1 MEKKDRY
8 LFLELSLTFFLL
20 FLVISLFGEILSAYR
35 SYLISGLLL
44 GFCFS
49 WFIRN
54 KHNQVIRFSINLG
67 AVGVLAWIIYSVLN
81 SSLLYK
87 DVILICIKGVIILE
101 VIFSFNACVS
111 PFLAYIQALTIPL
124 FMSYYIFIKDSYNE
138 ISIILTLA
146 YFITWLAIFRAKF
159 YEFFNPLSEKKVKR
173 YYSIS
178 LSVIFLLIILISS
191 WIFFSKFPLRQFRK
205 GGFFPEEGSGEE
217 TEIEKE
223 YYDLQDNAQEEI
235 IRLIPE
241 FDSTEERNGILYL
254 LSLLIKDSPYVLEVE
269 KAESGL
275 ISYLDKPGPG
285 LEGKKD
291 KEGLTILM
299 RDYMDKKIA
308 LNLKRTKDN
317 IIDVLKRY
325 PFDIRT
331 RIHILSR
338 VNKMQYGSSY
348 QKISQYENELKK
360 IINNSSLGTNV
371 KTEIKELTRKLKE
384 WKTYEIY
391 RKKLDS
397 LSKSIDSLE
406 EEAKKKFA
414 DLPLKINQLEDP
426 SDYKEINKKLRNL
439 KETTPSQFKDL
450 IKEIQEVSDLKLE
463 MSLAKKNI
471 NLKEKLE
478 NSHLSQD
485 KITELKEGANSI
497 TDAKDYQALFK
508 DSAEFKKRTEEE
520 NIDTFREL
528 KQLLETKTYLFTK
541 EGKEKIEDMLKE
553 SALSDAQRKDFLK
566 DIEKLESVKDLEKL
580 FSDTKKLEAKI
591 DKFLNQG
598 FILKETK
605 DNLVKEI
612 DRFKGLLASQ
622 LEAREKGLAKETS
635 PADPL
640 RKWEELIEKSSLKEE
655 TKETLKK
662 LTEELSRADTT
673 LNVENINQA
682 IEKEL
687 ASLSKER
694 VNKNEAERFK
704 EAFNELI
711 KIKRMF
717 IIEKKFST
725 LREKI
730 EDLKKLNP
738 QEAEKLEEYLKK
750 ISHTSS
756 NEDLEKKIDS
766 LREYSSSL
774 TQQQEKVSEE
784 AQGEGS
790 LQIYILPSR
799 LIIPI
804 GSSVP
809 LKTIAVYNKEFIK
822 EVHSEL
828 EWFSSQPLVVSVD
841 ERGIV
846 HSLSKGKTRI
856 NANYRG
862 RYSGKAEVIVVDKI
876 SEQIGKAVK
885 KELVR

>member
-1 MEKKDRY
+1 M
-8 LFLELSLTFFLL
+8 LELCLTSFLL
-20 FLVISLFGEILSAYR
+20 FLIISFFREILSTYR
-35 SYLISGLLL
+35 LYLIFGLTS

-54 KHNQVIRFSINLG
+54 KYNQAIRLFITIG
-67 AVGVLAWIIYSVLN
+67 GFGVLAWIIYSIVN

-101 VIFSFNACVS
+101 LIFSFNACVS

-146 YFITWLAIFRAKF
+146 YFITWLAIFKVKF
-159 YEFFNPLSEKKVKR
+159 YESFNPLSEKKVKR

-205 GGFFPEEGSGEE
+205 GGFFPGEGPGEE
-217 TEIEKE
+217 AGIEKE
-223 YYDLQDNAQEEI
+223 YYDLQDETQEEI

-241 FDSTEERNGILYL
+241 LDSTEDRHEILYL
-254 LSLLIKDSPYVLEVE
+254 LSSLIQESPYMMEVE
-269 KAESGL
+269 KAELGL
-275 ISYLDKPGPG
+275 ISYLNKPGPG
-285 LEGKKD
+285 LEKKD
-291 KEGLTILM
+291 KEGLTVLM
-299 RDYMDKKIA
+299 NNYVDKKIA

-317 IIDVLKRY
+317 IIDILKRY
-325 PFDIRT
+325 PFDIGT
-331 RIHILSR
+331 RIYILSR
-338 VNKMQYGSSY
+338 VNKIQSGNSY
-348 QKISQYENELKK
+348 QKISQYEKELTKN
-360 IINNSSLGTNV
+360 INDSSLDANV
-371 KTEIKELTRKLKE
+371 KTDMKELTRKLKE

-397 LSKSIDSLE
+397 LNKSIDSLE
-406 EEAKKKFA
+406 EESKKKFA
-414 DLPLKINQLEDP
+414 DLPLKINQLENP
-426 SDYKEINKKLRNL
+426 SDHKEINKKLKDL
-439 KETTPSQFKDL
+439 KETAPSQFKDL
-450 IKEIQEVSDLKLE
+450 IKEIQEVSDLKLQ
-463 MSLAKKNI
+463 MSLTGKNI

-528 KQLLETKTYLFTK
+528 KELLETKTYLFTK
-541 EGKEKIEDMLKE
+541 EGKEKIEDILKE

-566 DIEKLESVKDLEKL
+566 DIEKLEALKDLEKL
-580 FSDTKKLEAKI
+580 FSDTKKLEAEI

-598 FILKETK
+598 FIFKETK

-612 DRFKGLLASQ
+612 DRLKDLLASQ
-622 LEAREKGLAKETS
+622 LETREKGLAKETS

-640 RKWEELIEKSSLKEE
+640 RKWEELIGKSSLKEE
-655 TKETLKK
+655 TKDVLKK

-673 LNVENINQA
+673 SNVENIKQA

-704 EAFNELI
+704 EAFNELA
-711 KIKRMF
+711 KVKRMF
-717 IIEKKFST
+717 IIEEKFST

-738 QEAEKLEEYLKK
+738 QEAEKLEEYLKE
-750 ISHTSS
+750 ISHSSS
-756 NEDLEKKIDS
+756 NEYLEKKIDS

-784 AQGEGS
+784 TQGEGS
-790 LQIYILPSR
+790 LQIYILPSS
-799 LIIPI
+799 LVIPM
-804 GSSVP
+804 GSSVS
-809 LKTIAVYNKEFIK
+809 LKTIAVYNKGFIK

-828 EWFSSQPLVVSVD
+828 EWFSSQPLVASVD

-862 RYSGKAEVIVVDKI
+862 RYSEKVEVIVVDKI